1 MSISSYNRVS
11 KQLPRI
17 TLQLIR
23 SKNTEDKIVE
33 GNFRLERTLKSQEK
47 EEINH
52 HQISLIAENRSYH
65 SLVLKVEKPIIVLLS
80 D

>member
-1 MSISSYNRVS
+1 MLGQKMLQWVKPWTSIQLRSMSISSYNRVS

-52 HQISLIAENRSYH
+52 HQI
-65 SLVLKVEKPIIVLLS
+65 
-80 D
+80 